1 MRAFG
6 WLVVAV
12 LATALPSVHAPTAL
26 AAGGIRLELNKLE
39 PNEGY
44 CRAYFLFANTSE
56 RRYDDVKFDIAIF
69 DKQGIV
75 LKRLAISAGTLRT
88 DKRILKLFD
97 IDGLACADIGEV
109 LVNDM
114 LSCESGGEPV
124 PDCIDLVSVTS
135 RAEAKVVK

>member
-1 MRAFG
+1 MRIFG
-6 WLVVAV
+6 LLAAGLLAV
-12 LATALPSVHAPTAL
+12 STLAGHAPAAR
-26 AAGGIRLELNKLE
+26 AAGGIGLELNKLE

-44 CRAYFLFANTSE
+44 CRAYFLFTNGDE
-56 RRYDDVKFDIAIF
+56 MRYEDVKFDIAIF

-88 DKRILKLFD
+88 GKRTLKLFD
-97 IDGLACADIGEV
+97 IDGLACGDIGEV

-114 LSCESGGEPV
+114 LSCQAGGKPV
-124 PDCIDLVSVTS
+124 ADCIDLVTVSS

>member
-1 MRAFG
+1 MRVVFG
-6 WLVVAV
+6 WLAAGLVA
-12 LATALPSVHAPTAL
+12 ALLSLHAPAAM

-69 DKQGIV
+69 DKHGIV

-124 PDCIDLVSVTS
+124 PDCIDLVSVAS
-135 RAEAKVVK
+135 RAQAKVVK